1 MISSESNRPIR
12 VAIACPGIGLVQR
25 GYERM
30 FLDMFDLLK
39 DDLDLTLFKGGGRST
54 EREKVVPLFLPRNG
68 RFLKLLPIHRL
79 VGRTTIHAECMTFA
93 LALLPYL
100 RDGAFD
106 VVHCADP
113 PLARIL
119 YKLRRLFGMRFR
131 LLFTHASSMPPTH
144 YQPADH
150 VQEVSKVTYDDSL
163 AAAIPAQA
171 LTLLPLGVYPARFET
186 TRTREDLRRE
196 YGVSDD
202 TFVILDVAA
211 LDRRHKR
218 IHHLIEEAARLQGNF
233 LLWLDG
239 SPDQGDPSLPGLA
252 RSLLGD
258 RVRITHVPTAR
269 IGELYRM
276 ADVMAHAALWE
287 AFGLAIVEGASTG
300 LPVLVHDAPHFRW
313 LFANPKAW
321 VDMTAPGALADR
333 LSFLMA
339 HREALAEVRCTAD
352 VRARLSWDVL
362 KDGYRAMYE
371 RVAALELPE
380 RGGARRNYY
389 YQLHG

>member
-1 MISSESNRPIR
+1 MR

-39 DDLDLTLFKGGGRST
+39 GELDLTLFKGGGPSS
-54 EREKVVPLFLPRNG
+54 EREVVVPLFLPRNG
-68 RFLKLLPIHRL
+68 RFLEALPIHRL

-100 RDGAFD
+100 KAGAFD

-119 YKLRRLFGMRFR
+119 YKMRRLLGMRFR
-131 LLFTHASSMPPTH
+131 LLFTHASSMVPTH
-144 YQPADH
+144 YPPADH
-150 VQEVSKVTYDDSL
+150 VHECAKVTYDDCI
-163 AAAIPAQA
+163 AAAIPSHA
-171 LTLLPLGVYPARFET
+171 LTLLPLGIYPARFET
-186 TRTREDLRRE
+186 ARTRNDLRRE
-196 YGVSDD
+196 YGVSDH
-202 TFVILDVAA
+202 TFVILGVGAM
-211 LDRRHKR
+211 DRRHKR
-218 IHHLIEEAARLQGNF
+218 IHHLIEEAARLQGDF

-258 RVRITHVPTAR
+258 RVRITHVPTSKVP
-269 IGELYRM
+269 ELFRM

-287 AFGLAIVEGASTG
+287 AFGLAIVEGASSG

-313 LFANPKAW
+313 LFANSKAW
-321 VDMTAPGALADR
+321 VDMSAPGALTGR

-339 HREALAEVRCTAD
+339 NRGALAEVCCTTD
-352 VRARLSWDVL
+352 VRERFSWDVL
-362 KDGYRAMYE
+362 KDGYRSMYE
-371 RVAALELPE
+371 HVATLPLPK
-380 RGGARRNYY
+380 RGGARRNYF
-389 YQLHG
+389 YQLYG